1 MLRDI
6 RLTRN
11 PFFPE
16 TMTGKEI
23 THAKTMEL
31 IGIIAHVKAP
41 DIAILQMR
49 HTIIAIMSV
58 AEKRIENN
66 IFVLSF

>member
-1 MLRDI
+1 MLKDA
-6 RLTRN
+6 RLTSM

-31 IGIIAHVKAP
+31 IGISAHVKAP
-41 DIAILQMR
+41 DIAILQIR
-49 HTIIAIMSV
+49 HTIIAITSV
-58 AEKRIENN
+58 AEKRMEKNVF
-66 IFVLSF
+66 FVI